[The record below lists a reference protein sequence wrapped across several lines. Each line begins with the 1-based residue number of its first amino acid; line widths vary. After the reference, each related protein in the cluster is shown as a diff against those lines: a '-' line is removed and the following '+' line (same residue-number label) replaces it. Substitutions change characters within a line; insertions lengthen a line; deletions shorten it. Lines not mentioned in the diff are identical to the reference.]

1 MPPSSTRAA
10 ARSKTLRKSTSSLS
24 DHEQA
29 NPESAMIARTDSMAS
44 RAKAGES
51 FTNEELDDV
60 INSLHNITPRDSSID
75 WEALRRLLREVAHLS
90 HKQWEVTGANSDKMA
105 KILTPDGL
113 NSEASQIFERILH
126 EGNWDGALA
135 YAKKKVDNDPK
146 RQKKSAWAVLVT
158 GVNGIRK
165 TTAMYQPWFAQ
176 ALHEALVPPSGMG
189 IIDFD
194 ADSLPTGENSFFR
207 QLDHMICTLC
217 NEDFSKLYALTS
229 AQLSNSD
236 EDEDQDPPKD
246 LIQKYSNL
254 KASIFSRY
262 RTLSELLGVLL
273 LKEAQNV
280 NINVMCETSG
290 RDVAMFHYLDHFF
303 GSNYNKLA
311 IHFKINDLTHAMESV
326 DKRMVNEIKTGQRCL
341 LDGDVFDVIY
351 ANAGGPYGSEVLED
365 VQKDSTRVWEEV
377 SKGDGV
383 GKDWYKASFE
393 IEAHESDPW
402 TIRAVRPDGS
412 YGTRFQFGEARQV
425 S

>member
-1 MPPSSTRAA
+1 MRSIVPNLSLLLAVIFIILTSAMPPSSTRAA

-29 NPESAMIARTDSMAS
+29 NPERAMISRTDSMAS

-51 FTNEELDDV
+51 FTDEELDDV
-60 INSLHNITPRDSSID
+60 INSLHNITPHDSNID
-75 WEALRRLLREVAHLS
+75 WEALRRLLSEVAHLS
-90 HKQWEVTGANSDKMA
+90 HKQWEVTGTNSDKMA

-135 YAKKKVDNDPK
+135 YCAKKKVDDDPK

-176 ALHEALVPPSGMG
+176 ALHEALIPPSGME
-189 IIDFD
+189 IDVD
-194 ADSLPTGENSFFR
+194 LDSLPTGENSFFR

-217 NEDFSKLYALTS
+217 NEDFSKLYALTG
-229 AQLSNSD
+229 AQLSSD
-236 EDEDQDPPKD
+236 EEEDQDLPKD
-246 LIQKYSNL
+246 LIKKYSNL

-303 GSNYNKLA
+303 GSRYNKLA
-311 IHFKINDLTHAMESV
+311 IHFKINDLTHAMKSV
-326 DKRMVNEIKTGQRCL
+326 DERMINEIKTGHKCVQ
-341 LDGDVFDVIY
+341 DGEVFDVIY
-351 ANAGGPYGSEVLED
+351 ANAGGPYGSEVLAD
-365 VQKDSTRVWEEV
+365 VQKDSSRVWNEV
-377 SKGDGV
+377 EKRWRRKGLV
-383 GKDWYKASFE
+383 QSN
-393 IEAHESDPW
+393 I
-402 TIRAVRPDGS
+402 
-412 YGTRFQFGEARQV
+412 
-425 S
+425 

>member
-1 MPPSSTRAA
+1 
-10 ARSKTLRKSTSSLS
+10 
-24 DHEQA
+24 
-29 NPESAMIARTDSMAS
+29 MAS
-44 RAKAGES
+44 RAKAGEP
-51 FTNEELDDV
+51 FTDEELDDV
-60 INSLHNITPRDSSID
+60 INSLHNITPHDSSID
-75 WEALRRLLREVAHLS
+75 WKALRQLLRDVAHLS
-90 HKQWEVTGANSDKMA
+90 HKQWDVTGANADKMA

-135 YAKKKVDNDPK
+135 FAKRHDDNDPK
-146 RQKKSAWAVLVT
+146 RLKRSAWAVLVT

-176 ALHEALVPPSGMG
+176 ALHEALVPPSGTKLDCDVESM
-189 IIDFD
+189 
-194 ADSLPTGENSFFR
+194 PTGENSFFR

-217 NEDFSKLYALTS
+217 NEDFTKLYALTA
-229 AQLSNSD
+229 AQLV
-236 EDEDQDPPKD
+236 EQCHKEDPPQE
-246 LIQKYSNL
+246 LIKKYSNL

-311 IHFKINDLTHAMESV
+311 IHFKINDLRHAEQSV
-326 DKRMVNEIKTGQRCL
+326 DRRMIREIKTGKDA
-341 LDGDVFDVIY
+341 LDGDIFDVIY
-351 ANAGGPYGSEVLED
+351 ANTGGPYGSEVLAG
-365 VQKDSTRVWEEV
+365 VQKDSSNVWNTLV
-377 SKGDGV
+377 SNEDGV
-383 GKDWYKASFE
+383 GKDWYKATLE
-393 IEAHESDPW
+393 IEAHESEPW
-402 TIRAVRPDGS
+402 SIRAVRPDGS
-412 YGTRFQFGEARQV
+412 YGTKFEFGDARQV